1 MEPTLP
7 MIPHLKFV
15 ALEVVFKSQEMIFEQ
30 KKLLHCDS
38 TYPLDKGTHNEL

>member
-1 MEPTLP
+1 MSEDCFLEPTLP

-30 KKLLHCDS
+30 KNFALLRFNLS
-38 TYPLDKGTHNEL
+38 S